1 MQVVYKSNQ
10 WCILFMFIVP
20 FIFHWNDL
28 KLFATNHFSA
38 LLKVHR
44 RSGCSSDSPTTSN
57 SLGVVV
63 VKTELNDN
71 VESAFQSSKNDRQNL
86 VDENFGS
93 TKNGRKNVVDSNSST
108 LAASRTFQ
116 ELLIDDRDRLIVPS
130 LGKNIFS

>member
-1 MQVVYKSNQ
+1 
-10 WCILFMFIVP
+10 MFIVR
-20 FIFHWNDL
+20 FIFHCL

-44 RSGCSSDSPTTSN
+44 RSGCNDDSPTTSN
-57 SLGVVV
+57 SLGVVA

-71 VESAFQSSKNDRQNL
+71 VDSAFQSSKNDRQNL

-93 TKNGRKNVVDSNSST
+93 TKNARKNVVDSDSST

-116 ELLIDDRDRLIVPS
+116 EHLIDNRDRLIVPS
-130 LGKNIFS
+130 LGKNI